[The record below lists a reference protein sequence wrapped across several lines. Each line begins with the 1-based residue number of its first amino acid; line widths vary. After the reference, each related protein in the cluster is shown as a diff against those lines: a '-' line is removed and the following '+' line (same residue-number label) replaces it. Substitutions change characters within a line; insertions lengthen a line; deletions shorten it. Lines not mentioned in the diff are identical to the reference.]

1 MSGARSIEAQLLSGR
16 ELYREVVL
24 GKLARARESV
34 WIATANVK
42 DLHLERSAVYGEGA
56 GPAKRDARRHGSDY
70 VSILELFGQ
79 LWARGVELR
88 LLHAELPSRPFRA
101 SFDKQA
107 GLVAGGLKLRICPR
121 VHFKAVIVDGAW
133 VYLGSANLTGA
144 GLGAKG
150 EGKRNFELGFVTEDF
165 DVLDRTQALF
175 EAVWSGA
182 ECRTC
187 QLHAVCPDPIG
198 PGPKARRRSRAA
210 AAPSLIELGKTRRFG
225 R

>member
-1 MSGARSIEAQLLSGR
+1 MAPRPITAELLSGSA
-16 ELYREVVL
+16 LYREVVL
-24 GKLARARESV
+24 GKLAHARESV

-42 DLHLERSAVYGEGA
+42 DLHLERSAVYGEGGA
-56 GPAKRDARRHGSDY
+56 GGKRDARRHGDDY

-79 LWARGVELR
+79 LWSRGVELR

-107 GLVAGGLKLRICPR
+107 ALVAGGLKLRICPR

-165 DVLDRTQALF
+165 DVLDRTQAFF
-175 EAVWSGA
+175 ESVWSGA
-182 ECRTC
+182 ECATC
-187 QLHAVCPDPIG
+187 QLYDLCPDPIG
-198 PGPKARRRSRAA
+198 PGPKRRSRKRASA
-210 AAPSLIELGKTRRFG
+210 KPGLIELGKTRRFG